1 MEDGNPH
8 DVDAA
13 CRVNRW
19 PSADSRT
26 GRFLCV
32 KSEFIIPIYKKSA
45 GICTCYSSRPTRPSH
60 CPIQSERATQKP
72 TPICIM
78 TLECTFDRQRR
89 TKDINIPR
97 RHILLL
103 CFGWILEFAKF
114 CRAKNKTSS
123 KRLFYICI
131 FPTSLTSLRKY
142 RRGKRGK
149 DSNLINRTKIY
160 SAIFSDVSLLLKKQ
174 TRNRLS
180 VYLPWCKFF
189 RTHHRP
195 DGKI

>member
-1 MEDGNPH
+1 MQPVGSTDNLPQIPEPDGSYMLNQKF
-8 DVDAA
+8 V
-13 CRVNRW
+13 
-19 PSADSRT
+19 
-26 GRFLCV
+26 
-32 KSEFIIPIYKKSA
+32 IPIHKKSA
-45 GICTCYSSRPTRPSH
+45 GICTCYSSRPTMPSH

-97 RHILLL
+97 RHLLLL

-160 SAIFSDVSLLLKKQ
+160 SAIFSDVS
-174 TRNRLS
+174 
-180 VYLPWCKFF
+180 
-189 RTHHRP
+189 
-195 DGKI
+195 

>member
-1 MEDGNPH
+1 MPHRVFRHAGGQKHSFRHICRLSPQINP
-8 DVDAA
+8 VSTSLYTKKKRESLYPLLIPLIKALA
-13 CRVNRW
+13 L
-19 PSADSRT
+19 PS
-26 GRFLCV
+26 LV
-32 KSEFIIPIYKKSA
+32 
-45 GICTCYSSRPTRPSH
+45 
-60 CPIQSERATQKP
+60 ERATQKP

-97 RHILLL
+97 RHLLLL

-160 SAIFSDVSLLLKKQ
+160 SAIFSDVS
-174 TRNRLS
+174 
-180 VYLPWCKFF
+180 
-189 RTHHRP
+189 
-195 DGKI
+195 

>member
-1 MEDGNPH
+1 MTFRRFP
-8 DVDAA
+8 
-13 CRVNRW
+13 NRTVLMC
-19 PSADSRT
+19 SIRI
-26 GRFLCV
+26 V
-32 KSEFIIPIYKKSA
+32 IPIYKKSA

-97 RHILLL
+97 RHLLLL

-131 FPTSLTSLRKY
+131 FPTSLTSSC
-142 RRGKRGK
+142 GSTGVE
-149 DSNLINRTKIY
+149 NVAKI
-160 SAIFSDVSLLLKKQ
+160 AI
-174 TRNRLS
+174 
-180 VYLPWCKFF
+180 
-189 RTHHRP
+189 
-195 DGKI
+195 

>member
-1 MEDGNPH
+1 MHCQPQADTFIVLIICIYEKSVGFILSPVPH
-8 DVDAA
+8 LEAFA
-13 CRVNRW
+13 
-19 PSADSRT
+19 
-26 GRFLCV
+26 L
-32 KSEFIIPIYKKSA
+32 PI
-45 GICTCYSSRPTRPSH
+45 TV
-60 CPIQSERATQKP
+60 ERATQKP

-78 TLECTFDRQRR
+78 TLECTFDRQWR

-97 RHILLL
+97 RHLLLL

-180 VYLPWCKFF
+180 VYLP
-189 RTHHRP
+189 
-195 DGKI
+195 

>member
-1 MEDGNPH
+1 MIKLTGEKLFQQMEDGNPH

-13 CRVNRW
+13 
-19 PSADSRT
+19 

-97 RHILLL
+97 RHLLLL

-160 SAIFSDVSLLLKKQ
+160 SAIFSDVS
-174 TRNRLS
+174 
-180 VYLPWCKFF
+180 
-189 RTHHRP
+189 
-195 DGKI
+195 

>member
-1 MEDGNPH
+1 MQPVGSTDNLPQIPEPDGSYMLNQKF
-8 DVDAA
+8 V
-13 CRVNRW
+13 
-19 PSADSRT
+19 
-26 GRFLCV
+26 
-32 KSEFIIPIYKKSA
+32 IPIYKKSA
-45 GICTCYSSRPTRPSH
+45 GICTCYSSHTSKALH
-60 CPIQSERATQKP
+60 CPLLSERATQKP

-97 RHILLL
+97 RHLLLL

-142 RRGKRGK
+142 RRGKRDRSEERRVGK
-149 DSNLINRTKIY
+149 ECRSRWSPY
-160 SAIFSDVSLLLKKQ
+160 
-174 TRNRLS
+174 
-180 VYLPWCKFF
+180 
-189 RTHHRP
+189 H
-195 DGKI
+195 

>member
-1 MEDGNPH
+1 MPHRVFRHAGGQKHSFRHICRLSPQINP
-8 DVDAA
+8 V
-13 CRVNRW
+13 
-19 PSADSRT
+19 STSLYT
-26 GRFLCV
+26 
-32 KSEFIIPIYKKSA
+32 KKSVRV
-45 GICTCYSSRPTRPSH
+45 CTRYSSRLSRLSH
-60 CPIQSERATQKP
+60 CPSLSERATQKP

-97 RHILLL
+97 RHLLLL

-160 SAIFSDVSLLLKKQ
+160 SAIFSDVS
-174 TRNRLS
+174 
-180 VYLPWCKFF
+180 
-189 RTHHRP
+189 
-195 DGKI
+195 

>member
-1 MEDGNPH
+1 
-8 DVDAA
+8 
-13 CRVNRW
+13 
-19 PSADSRT
+19 
-26 GRFLCV
+26 
-32 KSEFIIPIYKKSA
+32 
-45 GICTCYSSRPTRPSH
+45 
-60 CPIQSERATQKP
+60 
-72 TPICIM
+72 M

-97 RHILLL
+97 RHLLLL

-160 SAIFSDVSLLLKKQ
+160 SAIFSGS
-174 TRNRLS
+174 NIE
-180 VYLPWCKFF
+180 YNPKFL
-189 RTHHRP
+189 
-195 DGKI
+195 GKIKKALEFQCLYRSFYFHWLKQS

>member
-1 MEDGNPH
+1 
-8 DVDAA
+8 
-13 CRVNRW
+13 
-19 PSADSRT
+19 
-26 GRFLCV
+26 
-32 KSEFIIPIYKKSA
+32 
-45 GICTCYSSRPTRPSH
+45 
-60 CPIQSERATQKP
+60 
-72 TPICIM
+72 M

-97 RHILLL
+97 RHLLLL

-160 SAIFSDVSLLLKKQ
+160 SAIFSDVSWLLKKQ

-195 DGKI
+195 DGKIYKIQQTRLPGTRYTPTLPASYACPVLGMSLACSPHLPDGCKNVTQQHSRICLF

>member
-1 MEDGNPH
+1 MYIIDPNVLHYISDRTQISEQFDLSYLSWLLKTECVGSFSF
-8 DVDAA
+8 ARSA
-13 CRVNRW
+13 NR
-19 PSADSRT
+19 
-26 GRFLCV
+26 
-32 KSEFIIPIYKKSA
+32 
-45 GICTCYSSRPTRPSH
+45 RPSH

-97 RHILLL
+97 RHLLLL

-160 SAIFSDVSLLLKKQ
+160 SAIFSDVS
-174 TRNRLS
+174 
-180 VYLPWCKFF
+180 
-189 RTHHRP
+189 
-195 DGKI
+195 

>member
-1 MEDGNPH
+1 MQPVGSTDNLPQIPEPDGSYMLNQKF
-8 DVDAA
+8 V
-13 CRVNRW
+13 
-19 PSADSRT
+19 
-26 GRFLCV
+26 
-32 KSEFIIPIYKKSA
+32 IPIYKKSA
-45 GICTCYSSRPTRPSH
+45 GICTCYSYHTSKALH
-60 CPIQSERATQKP
+60 CPLLSERATQKP

-97 RHILLL
+97 RLLLLL

-131 FPTSLTSLRKY
+131 FPPSLTSLRKY

-160 SAIFSDVSLLLKKQ
+160 SAIFSDVS
-174 TRNRLS
+174 
-180 VYLPWCKFF
+180 
-189 RTHHRP
+189 
-195 DGKI
+195 